1 MGADRQGHLADDGG
15 CYGNSWRHKTGMGEP
30 SRPEDRTIGAKA
42 DNLFVAE
49 FDFDQDMEWALGG
62 SPWVVGKHTVVLRD
76 YEDSLKPSEIRFDRM
91 DIWVWIMD
99 LPSGWMNQHQGAR
112 AMGLIGE
119 VKKLNVDKMIKQVVR
134 FCVVACPLNSRSPC
148 GEECC

>member
-1 MGADRQGHLADDGG
+1 VGADRQGHLADDGG

-134 FCVVACPLNSRSPC
+134 FCVVACPLNS
-148 GEECC
+148 